1 MKKPENSSRKP
12 QVPTGRPL
20 GPGVTSCQDFA
31 RDGWRGH
38 EKTKFKCK
46 YKYRQVQIQWKTM
59 KKCKEKIDNFVFTHH
74 VVKILPLSFFFRRR
88 YKKGSWA
95 GGSEKASLQGNF
107 RFLTILTLFSISI
120 LS

>member
-1 MKKPENSSRKP
+1 MKKPENSSRKR
-12 QVPTGRPL
+12 QFPTGRPM

-38 EKTKFKCK
+38 ETTKFKCK

-74 VVKILPLSFFFRRR
+74 V
-88 YKKGSWA
+88 
-95 GGSEKASLQGNF
+95 
-107 RFLTILTLFSISI
+107 
-120 LS
+120 